1 MPSAFDPVK
10 PGGGGSSGAAD
21 YNKGI
26 KQSNQSQVV
35 GAGKIQVSI
44 TDPSTTIQNSIGNF
58 NAGFI
63 GMGKGLVSIAEN
75 LPVVGAV
82 AKPIIGLVGG
92 IADATIGQVVKGAEG
107 IRVGDQ
113 NLAQAAVGALENIG
127 SVTVKPAFELLTGLG
142 IETERAVGRARILS
156 TKNNQKDFIVNI
168 FGEAPQAALDS
179 MSAGATLEDA
189 AEQLAASNAGFSQNG
204 AANFLWSLLLD
215 PMNIVLPGVG
225 KAVSA
230 SAQAAKF
237 AAIGA
242 DVFVGL
248 EKTARAT
255 GDLALAAKYAEELAF
270 LNKYEFFGKVY
281 SQTLGK
287 LSNFTKR
294 YSSTIAKESVLG
306 WTRVVSV
313 QKVNPFLDS
322 LVRISGKE
330 VVDRGLTSYARTF
343 ANAIKSGS
351 LILRATISRSGGADS
366 ADRFVGH
373 IIDGFAEGK
382 TKAQILSQPAK
393 DVDMGTYL
401 KELGLADE
409 DLNKLMDFIE
419 SNPGIRADEI
429 RRYKEITD
437 VRDKI
442 AKLEGNARIRND
454 KTVLQRGAAF
464 RGDTDSRLASEEAI
478 RVLRQDKD
486 NRIPAA
492 SNREQGIRELTE
504 DIVAGFGA
512 RFEDAQKVAIEQ
524 FDRLAGDISG
534 LADVLALARGAAN
547 GQAMQRLA
555 VLRNA
560 LAGKTITITTK
571 KGQETV
577 TREVDLGKLTMLS
590 TRSIT
595 RTQSNESIKV
605 FDALEVT
612 LNQAIKDGD
621 ESVINATKQQLK
633 AEADRLVSS
642 FDDFGKRFAR
652 GKYTY
657 SEIRSYL
664 DKSVNRTVQ
673 EIGVKERAVLVARSA
688 KDPAIRQVLEVEKE
702 LEKLGYR
709 LGIAPED
716 DLIDITSVVT
726 DHYGRETIDSVLM
739 PFSDTLDLNAIDGL
753 DNALLSEKLRPTK
766 LGAIWDKLSRPYG
779 PEIVKNNIAE
789 RFVTSMVQK
798 TGISVNKAR
807 QIFVEVNNVAAR
819 RGADQELGGGRL
831 QGLFVVRSQ
840 INEIFDRIM
849 DKDYGRLRDAG
860 TDPIKEIF
868 SAAAGDWSV
877 SGLTSGF
884 TGRIKAIAPEITVLT
899 DILYPEVR
907 FGKLNPYFNLLL
919 ERAETQIQRVVHRIR
934 TDTIDEI
941 TGEARGA
948 VARRAALDPRNVNR
962 EINDAVQ
969 QMSNRSTRATTAT
982 VLESTTLRK
991 RVSDRV
997 RKWFSIQGVKDTKE
1011 VARDMTADQFAN
1023 REFLDVLEKNAP
1035 GALSK
1040 LAEHF
1045 GTTNAEEVLQLLL
1058 NEYLIHSDPILFAR
1072 HVEKTGKVARRL
1084 SVDELITGGLSRDQ
1098 AENIVAATFNAYE
1111 VTLLRASRAADKAQY
1126 FSSSRSWFERS
1137 MNHPFLAFYPYSYMT
1152 QKAIPS
1158 LLKIMFLSPGFKGQ
1172 VYPGYYFNQYTKV
1185 EEWMTNSAN
1194 SDQDVLSQ
1202 IAKDD
1207 SVLWLFTTLLPVTP
1221 DTIGY
1226 AMPAWVRR
1234 GIIQPGLR
1242 GTPLTPGAL
1251 APAFSEVVSQVGR
1264 GTALGQART
1273 TLEGLQGVDNAVK
1286 SNENIGD
1293 FIQSNLE
1300 FIKEKT
1306 DSLRNP

>member
-1 MPSAFDPVK
+1 MPSAFDPIK
-10 PGGGGSSGAAD
+10 PGSGVSSGAAS

-26 KQSNQSQVV
+26 KQANQSQVI

-44 TDPSTTIQNSIGNF
+44 TDPSTTIQQSIGNF

-127 SVTVKPAFELLTGLG
+127 SVTVKPAFEALTYAG

-156 TKNNQKDFIVNI
+156 TKNNQKDFIVSI
-168 FGEAPQAALDS
+168 FGEAPQAALDA

-215 PMNIVLPGVG
+215 PMNLVLPGVG

-237 AAIGA
+237 AAIGT

-248 EKTARAT
+248 EKAARAT
-255 GDLALAAKYAEELAF
+255 GDLALAAKYADELAF
-270 LNKYEFFGKVY
+270 LNKYDWMGKIY

-294 YSSTIAKESVLG
+294 YSSTIAKEAATG

-313 QKVNPFLDS
+313 AAVNPFLDTIIK
-322 LVRISGKE
+322 VSGKE

-343 ANAIKSGS
+343 ANAIKSGA
-351 LILRATISRSGGADS
+351 IMLRATISRSNGGDF
-366 ADRFVGH
+366 ADRFIGH
-373 IIDGFAEGK
+373 SIDGFSQGK
-382 TKAQILSQPAK
+382 TRAEILAQSAG
-393 DVDMGTYL
+393 DVDIQTLL
-401 KELGLADE
+401 KQHGLKDDE
-409 DLNKLMDFIE
+409 LNKLMDFLE
-419 SNPGIRADEI
+419 ANPGVRADEL
-429 RRYKEITD
+429 RRYKEVTD

-442 AKLEGNARIRND
+442 EKLAANARIRKD
-454 KTVLQRGAAF
+454 KDLIKASAGF
-464 RGDTDSRLASEEAI
+464 RQDLDSRLASEEAI

-504 DIVAGFGA
+504 DLVAGFGM
-512 RFEDAQKVAIEQ
+512 RLEDAQKVAVGE
-524 FDRLAGDISG
+524 FDRLAGDISA
-534 LADVLALARGAAN
+534 LADVLTIARGAAN
-547 GQAMQRLA
+547 GQAMQKLA

-560 LAGKTITITTK
+560 LAGKTITITTEK
-571 KGQETV
+571 AGKTV

-595 RTQSNESIKV
+595 RAQSNESIEI
-605 FDALEVT
+605 FDALEAK
-612 LNQAIKDGD
+612 LKQAVKDGD
-621 ESVINATKQQLK
+621 DELAATVKSQLK

-664 DKSVNRTVQ
+664 DKSVNLTVQ
-673 EIGVKERAVLVARSA
+673 EIGVKERAVLVARAA

-716 DLIDITSVVT
+716 DLIDVTSVVT
-726 DHYGRETIDSVLM
+726 DHYGRETVDSVLM

-753 DNALLSEKLRPTK
+753 DNALVSEKLRPTK

-819 RGADQELGGGRL
+819 RGVDQELGGGRL

-840 INEIFDRIM
+840 VNEIFDRIM

-884 TGRIKAIAPEITVLT
+884 TGRVKAIAPEITVLT

-934 TDTIDEI
+934 ADVTEEI

-969 QMSNRSTRATTAT
+969 QMSERSTRATTST

-1084 SVDELITGGLSRDQ
+1084 SIDELIAGGLSKDQ
-1098 AENIVAATFNAYE
+1098 AENIVAATIGAYE
-1111 VTLLRASRAADKAQY
+1111 VTLLKASRAADKAQY

-1172 VYPGYYFNQYTKV
+1172 VWPGYYFNQYTKV
-1185 EEWMTNSAN
+1185 VEWMENGAN

-1226 AMPAWVRR
+1226 SMPAWVRR

-1242 GTPLTPGAL
+1242 GTPLTPGEI
-1251 APAFSEVVSQVGR
+1251 APAFSEVVAQVGR

-1273 TLEGLQGVDNAVK
+1273 TLEGLQGVDTAVK
-1286 SNENIGD
+1286 SNENISD